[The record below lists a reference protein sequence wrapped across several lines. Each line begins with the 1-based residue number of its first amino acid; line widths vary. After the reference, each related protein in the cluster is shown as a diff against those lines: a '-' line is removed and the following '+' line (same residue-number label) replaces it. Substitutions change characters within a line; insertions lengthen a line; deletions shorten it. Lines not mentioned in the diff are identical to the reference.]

1 MTTRKDTTRTVI
13 SLSEGK
19 RAALRNRYP
28 GPRGGINWEAVT
40 DAALKGAIDENIA
53 PIARVFEA
61 KDIGSE
67 AGNTLMT
74 TLTMAINEY
83 AIQTSQQEHPPRAY
97 VMKSGKKWG
106 FMVYGKG
113 SAVLETQ
120 DGFKTE
126 AAAHAAAQ
134 VALNNEQP
142 PSKHP

>member
-1 MTTRKDTTRTVI
+1 MTTRKDTTRTAI
-13 SLSEGK
+13 QLSEGK

-40 DAALKGAIDENIA
+40 DAALKGAIYESIA

-61 KDIGSE
+61 KDMGSE
-67 AGNTLMT
+67 AGNALMKN
-74 TLTMAINEY
+74 LAMVINEY
-83 AIQTSQQEHPPRAY
+83 AIQTSLQEHTPRVY

-106 FMVYGKG
+106 FIVYGKG

-134 VALNNEQP
+134 VTLNNTQP
-142 PSKHP
+142 ASKHP